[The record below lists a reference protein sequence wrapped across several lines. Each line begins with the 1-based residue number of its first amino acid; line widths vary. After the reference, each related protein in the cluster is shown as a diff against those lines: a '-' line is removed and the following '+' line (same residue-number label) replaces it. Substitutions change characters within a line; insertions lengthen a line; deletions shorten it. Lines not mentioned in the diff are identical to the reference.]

1 MKMKSTFA
9 KIVPDPQKAVTMGT
23 MGRALM
29 IMGIALIAVF
39 FVATLVLA
47 SWNSQYWA
55 FDKQTRES
63 AKVGDTVSN
72 SLAKDVA
79 PVETWRSIEVLRSWA
94 SGTQFLGMGLLLFGI
109 GIQLASILGILA
121 AQAKF
126 MTEELGPD
134 IKLAQEH
141 KKSA

>member
-1 MKMKSTFA
+1 MKMNSTFE
-9 KIVPDPQKAVTMGT
+9 KIVPDPQKAMSMGS
-23 MGRALM
+23 MGRAMM
-29 IMGIALIAVF
+29 IMGMALIAVF
-39 FVATLVLA
+39 FVAALVLA
-47 SWNSQYWA
+47 SWNSQYWS

-72 SLAKDVA
+72 RLAKDVA
-79 PVETWRSIEVLRSWA
+79 PVETWRDIEVLRSWA
-94 SGTQFLGMGLLLFGI
+94 GGAQFLGMGLLLFGI

-141 KKSA
+141 KRSA